1 MLLSLLEY
9 TALTTG
15 IAVRSDR
22 LLWSAINVSAESSSP
37 VLPFKYSQQLDEAV
51 FSLTC
56 FGNGTFSGSL
66 NGKNLFIITGNIRVV
81 TDLFGNVN
89 GVIGASVLQSQSI
102 ELILPQTTQPFKFVV
117 SSNEEWEISS
127 EQEQPILVRKVP
139 FIEPF

>member
-1 MLLSLLEY
+1 
-9 TALTTG
+9 
-15 IAVRSDR
+15 
-22 LLWSAINVSAESSSP
+22 
-37 VLPFKYSQQLDEAV
+37 
-51 FSLTC
+51 
-56 FGNGTFSGSL
+56 
-66 NGKNLFIITGNIRVV
+66 V